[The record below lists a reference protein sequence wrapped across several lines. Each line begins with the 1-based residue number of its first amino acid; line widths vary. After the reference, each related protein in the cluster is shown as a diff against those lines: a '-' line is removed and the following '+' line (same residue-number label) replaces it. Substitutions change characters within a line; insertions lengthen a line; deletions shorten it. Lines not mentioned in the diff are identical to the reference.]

1 MLASLDS
8 RNSFK
13 VGAFALS
20 SNSFSGDSNFAIGN
34 CAGRI
39 ISSGINNIAFGEN
52 SLASNISGNDNVAIG
67 NRSLQSSIHSHSIAI
82 GTCANTTRPSAAGFQ
97 LSVSIGHQAAYATAL
112 AKSVVIGAQAHF
124 QATDSFQAVVI
135 GNSAARCG
143 VHFGSVVI
151 GTNSGYSSSVA
162 RTGAGQGG
170 EIAIGTRTLQAI
182 SSTLGPE
189 NYAIGYDAL
198 CNMSSGS
205 GNIAIGARALAGI
218 NNARFNIGIGHEALR
233 TTQGTGSGGEG
244 GSIAIGF
251 CASPLVATNTAN
263 SLYLGALA
271 GANATAN
278 AGSATVLNTIYL
290 GNPAVSTI
298 YTNGT
303 LQGLS
308 DNRDKTDIEDLPV
321 GLEFIR
327 NMRPVKFTWNARDG
341 SKVDQNDIGFIAQEL
356 EALVN
361 ESNVNEWL
369 GLVELSNPD
378 LLQVTPDKL
387 IPVIIRAIQEL
398 ADQDD
403 KEIADLTA
411 ELEELNNR
419 LG

>member
-1 MLASLDS
+1 LDP

-20 SNSFSGDSNFAIGN
+20 ANSFSGDSNFAIGN
-34 CAGRI
+34 CAGRVI
-39 ISSGINNIAFGEN
+39 ATGINNIAFGEC
-52 SLASNISGNDNVAIG
+52 SLGNNISGNDNVAIG

-82 GTCANTTRPSAAGFQ
+82 GTCANATRPSTSGFQ
-97 LSVSIGHQAAYATAL
+97 LSVSIGHLAANETAL
-112 AKSVVIGAQAHF
+112 SQSVVIGTSAHRF
-124 QATDSFQAVVI
+124 AESSAQAVVI
-135 GNSAARCG
+135 GTDAANG
-143 VHFGSVVI
+143 GGHFGSVVI
-151 GTNSGYSSSVA
+151 GLNSGFRGFRGVV
-162 RTGAGQGG
+162 QGG
-170 EIAIGTRTLQAI
+170 EIAIGCRALAVIKNTGGL
-182 SSTLGPE
+182 E
-189 NYAIGYDAL
+189 NYAIGHDTL
-198 CNMSSGS
+198 TNMSTGC
-205 GNIAIGARALAGI
+205 GNIAIGSCVLKD
-218 NNARFNIGIGHEALR
+218 FNGGAFSIGIGHSAL
-233 TTQGTGSGGEG
+233 TIQGIALTGNQALDGGAVG
-244 GSIAIGF
+244 IGF
-251 CASPLVATNTAN
+251 CASPPQNTSN

-271 GANATAN
+271 GVNATAN
-278 AGSATVLNTIYL
+278 WPCLSPTAIINTIHL
-290 GNPAVSTI
+290 GNPAVCAI

-327 NMRPVKFTWNARDG
+327 DMRPVKFTWNARDS

-356 EALVN
+356 EELVN
-361 ESNVNEWL
+361 EYNINEWL
-369 GLVELSNPD
+369 GLVDLSNPE

-403 KEIADLTA
+403 NEIAELTA